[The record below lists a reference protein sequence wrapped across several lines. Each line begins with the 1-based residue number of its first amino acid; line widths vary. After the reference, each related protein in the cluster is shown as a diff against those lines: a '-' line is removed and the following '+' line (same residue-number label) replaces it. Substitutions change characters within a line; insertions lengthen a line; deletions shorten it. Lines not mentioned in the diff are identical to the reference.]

1 MPADKSVYQLKVTL
15 DDSKPPIWR
24 RILFPGNFTL
34 YNLHEILQIVMG
46 WEDYHLHMFN
56 INDQIYGDPED
67 DEDGDLG
74 TKNETRYR
82 LDRLGLHE
90 KSKFSY
96 EYDFGDSWDHAIL
109 VEKILPP
116 ENGVHYPVCVQ
127 GKRACPPEDV
137 GGVWGYQDFLEAIAD
152 PEHEE
157 HDEYLAWIG
166 GDFDPEAFD
175 LDEVNEALRA
185 FEPACGRRT
194 VRSAPEEDFD
204 FMPSEEEQRATAEK
218 LANWAVT

>member
-1 MPADKSVYQLKVTL
+1 VTL

-96 EYDFGDSWDHAIL
+96 EYDFGDS
-109 VEKILPP
+109 
-116 ENGVHYPVCVQ
+116 
-127 GKRACPPEDV
+127 
-137 GGVWGYQDFLEAIAD
+137 
-152 PEHEE
+152 
-157 HDEYLAWIG
+157 
-166 GDFDPEAFD
+166 
-175 LDEVNEALRA
+175 
-185 FEPACGRRT
+185 
-194 VRSAPEEDFD
+194 
-204 FMPSEEEQRATAEK
+204 
-218 LANWAVT
+218 